1 MAHFPRAILAPAFA
15 AAFIATSHGHQQP
28 SEVPPPFID
37 PCLRDGAKF
46 VGTQPTYPKSK
57 GGGKLGLPK
66 KIKNVEPQYPP
77 LPPGTKG
84 SGIWIAHVL
93 IDKEGKV
100 VNIWPAREPVL
111 TPPFPAFTDAIVAA
125 VRQWQYE
132 PHLLPEVGATPV
144 CRILSLTPKW
154 K

>member
-1 MAHFPRAILAPAFA
+1 MTHLPRAILAVASSA
-15 AAFIATSHGHQQP
+15 AMIASIHGHQQP
-28 SEVPPPFID
+28 AEAPPTSVT

-46 VGTQPTYPKSK
+46 VGTQPTPAR
-57 GGGKLGLPK
+57 GKARLPK
-66 KIKNVEPQYPP
+66 KIKNVEPEYPS

-84 SGIWIAHVL
+84 TGIWIAEAL
-93 IDKEGKV
+93 IDREGKV
-100 VNIWPAREPVL
+100 VKIWPALEPKL

-132 PHLLPEVGATPV
+132 PAILPKLGATPV
-144 CRILSLTPKW
+144 CRFLAVTPKW